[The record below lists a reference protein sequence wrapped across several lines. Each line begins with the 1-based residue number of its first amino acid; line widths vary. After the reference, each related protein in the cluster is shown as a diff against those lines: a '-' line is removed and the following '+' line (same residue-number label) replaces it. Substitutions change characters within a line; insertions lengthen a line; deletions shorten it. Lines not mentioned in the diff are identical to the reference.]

1 MRRSR
6 PPRRAFGRRPADH
19 RAIAPAVGSRARSAG
34 PAHEPPHAPVRSEQ
48 PPPRRR
54 RPSAEVSAGL
64 QLFADPRDD
73 RHQRRR
79 RGPQIA
85 HDRVEVLGEDDGQAR
100 HQVGV
105 DHQPFERVA
114 ERQEGQRDV
123 GRRQL
128 EDRDHRFGVRDDV
141 ADRAAAGTE
150 DDAVTGGFV
159 FGQVFRRLEGRRRAE
174 QGDAAAGEDA
184 FFDCRAA
191 GVKRARR

>member
-1 MRRSR
+1 
-6 PPRRAFGRRPADH
+6 
-19 RAIAPAVGSRARSAG
+19 
-34 PAHEPPHAPVRSEQ
+34 
-48 PPPRRR
+48 
-54 RPSAEVSAGL
+54 
-64 QLFADPRDD
+64 
-73 RHQRRR
+73 
-79 RGPQIA
+79 
-85 HDRVEVLGEDDGQAR
+85 
-100 HQVGV
+100 
-105 DHQPFERVA
+105 VA